1 LLKWLVLTHHYAA
14 KQRNTDVEVSSKAS
28 SENRKNGKTAD
39 KDELRKSSKVPRPT
53 PKIHA
58 INEEQIKEKE
68 SELPTR
74 KGEADNK
81 VVIPGTSVREY
92 SNNSNLKEKNDG
104 SSPKSSPLK
113 DKTTTED
120 DSYQGSLGSASD
132 LHDPI
137 TTPVWFSLISL
148 PNQ

>member
-28 SENRKNGKTAD
+28 SENRKNGKTND
-39 KDELRKSSKVPRPT
+39 KDELRKSSKVPRLT

-58 INEEQIKEKE
+58 VNEDQIKKKE

-81 VVIPGTSVREY
+81 VVIPGTSVREH
-92 SNNSNLKEKNDG
+92 SNNSNLKEKNNG

-113 DKTTTED
+113 DKTITED
-120 DSYQGSLGSASD
+120 DS
-132 LHDPI
+132 
-137 TTPVWFSLISL
+137 
-148 PNQ
+148 